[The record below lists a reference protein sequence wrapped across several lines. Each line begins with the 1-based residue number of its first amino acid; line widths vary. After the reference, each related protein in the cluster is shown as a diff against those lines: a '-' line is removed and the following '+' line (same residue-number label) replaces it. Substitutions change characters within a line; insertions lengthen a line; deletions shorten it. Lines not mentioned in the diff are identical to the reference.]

1 MCPTCGRFLGYQ
13 GRHTCPPRWLVCIG
27 GEAISYGGMYGEN
40 PTPSDEERDWHTVRA
55 VDEEDA
61 ALNAAQDSNES
72 REYYMMNETYPVWV
86 RPFPWNASDT
96 PKRFN
101 ASAEPDVRYSVE
113 EVKS

>member
-13 GRHTCPPRWLVCIG
+13 GRHTCPPRWLVFIG
-27 GEAISYGGMYGEN
+27 EDALYGRPGEN
-40 PTPSDEERDWHTVRA
+40 PTPSDDESDWQIVRA
-55 VDEEDA
+55 IDEEDA
-61 ALNAAQDSNES
+61 AQNVAQDSNEN

-113 EVKS
+113 EVK